1 MCEVVGVGIERIA
14 RVLSPL
20 HFVLVII
27 STCKR
32 DDCYYSVKQSLW
44 LFWVWDGHDFMDV
57 KSGLLEGF

>member
-1 MCEVVGVGIERIA
+1 MCEVVGVGIERIS

-32 DDCYYSVKQSLW
+32 DDWRYSVKQSLW
-44 LFWVWDGHDFMDV
+44 LFWAQDGHDFMDV
-57 KSGLLEGF
+57 KSGLLGRF